1 MTENA
6 SKLRLQQD
14 IMHAQKEVIDLTS
27 RLASSSERVVD
38 LQAENKTI
46 DLSFQE
52 MKSVLKD
59 LIDENDRLTRNLNAY
74 VSPGTPQ
81 SEKIIQAHAV
91 KVEHEL
97 LMSALRRFWNSV
109 GDLPSLPN
117 LLPEEHGVI
126 SEAVAALHAYLS
138 AINLLDAR
146 RPSQPQ
152 PQSIIDIS
160 VSTPSSKSH
169 GWAILETQSGGKRT
183 SAHSPQRRSLFRS
196 IVQRR

>member
-1 MTENA
+1 
-6 SKLRLQQD
+6 
-14 IMHAQKEVIDLTS
+14 MHAQKEAIDLTS
-27 RLASSSERVVD
+27 RLASSSERVVE
-38 LQAENKTI
+38 LQAENKKI

-97 LMSALRRFWNSV
+97 LVSALRRFWNSV
-109 GDLPSLPN
+109 GHLPSLPN

-126 SEAVAALHAYLS
+126 SEAVAELHAYLS
-138 AINLLDAR
+138 AINLLDVR
-146 RPSQPQ
+146 RPSESQPQ

-169 GWAILETQSGGKRT
+169 GWATLETQSGGKRT